1 MVFWLCICGTHAL
14 PAEVGG
20 QPQKLHARFGAEN
33 QTLSGF
39 GRSHMPTER
48 ESLSAKV
55 QSSYQQLSKV
65 AADLNA
71 VSDELGKS
79 IAELDAALKKLN
91 LGVTTWIQVQLVRD
105 PQTADFE
112 GDYLG
117 YAKVGGKWGIALR
130 KTSGNYNYAPDEPPE
145 EWPFNEGPRELRL
158 EAIEKIPELLNKLSE
173 AATKMAANVRDRLG
187 EAQQVAEAIKL
198 VANDPKSSR
207 AASKQTGGH

>member
-1 MVFWLCICGTHAL
+1 
-14 PAEVGG
+14 
-20 QPQKLHARFGAEN
+20 
-33 QTLSGF
+33 
-39 GRSHMPTER
+39 MPTER

-79 IAELDAALKKLN
+79 IADLDAALKKLN
-91 LGVTTWIQVQLVRD
+91 LGVTKWIQIKLEED
-105 PQTADFE
+105 PQTGDFS

-117 YAKVGGKWGIALR
+117 YAKVGGKWGIALS
-130 KTSGNYNYAPDEPPE
+130 KTSGNHNYGLDEGSE

-158 EAIEKIPELLNKLSE
+158 AAIGKIPDLLDKLSE

-187 EAQQVAEAIKL
+187 EAQQVAGAVKL
-198 VANDPKSSR
+198 VANGPKSSR
-207 AASKQTGGH
+207 AASKQTGGQ

>member
-1 MVFWLCICGTHAL
+1 
-14 PAEVGG
+14 
-20 QPQKLHARFGAEN
+20 
-33 QTLSGF
+33 
-39 GRSHMPTER
+39 MPTER

-91 LGVTTWIQVQLVRD
+91 LGVTTWVQVKACAD
-105 PQTADFE
+105 PQTGDFE

-130 KTSGNYNYAPDEPPE
+130 KTSGNCNWAPDEPPE
-145 EWPFNEGPRELRL
+145 EWLFNEGPRELRL
-158 EAIEKIPELLNKLSE
+158 AAIEKIPELLNKLSE
-173 AATKMAANVRDRLG
+173 AATKMAANVRERLG

-198 VANDPKSSR
+198 VANEPKSSR
-207 AASKQTGGH
+207 AASKQTGGQ